1 MCHLEIIRARYIGNV
16 KNTLMNLGTFA
27 GYKYISLRNIT
38 MFKNNRDMKKLHWK
52 DHDVNFLMRQVVVM
66 DFF

>member
-38 MFKNNRDMKKLHWK
+38 MFKNNRDMTKIALEGS
-52 DHDVNFLMRQVVVM
+52 RC
-66 DFF
+66 

>member
-1 MCHLEIIRARYIGNV
+1 MCHQEIIQTRYIANE

-38 MFKNNRDMKKLHWK
+38 MFKNNRDMTKIALEGS
-52 DHDVNFLMRQVVVM
+52 RC
-66 DFF
+66 